1 VTREE
6 FLGLGAE
13 YAAGGLDGDEL
24 ESFLAYLKKASP
36 AEAQEVA
43 EFLSAASLLPLAL
56 ESKVPPTHMKKELL
70 RRIGARDSI
79 HQRMLTLEGG
89 TTFTGTPAWRRWQ
102 PLGIAVSG
110 LAMVLA
116 FTLYVTNL
124 LETID
129 GQTGTID
136 RQNTRL
142 VELQAE
148 LQRKE
153 ELLNILS
160 ARRVEIVIMSGLGDH
175 TGAFG
180 KILWDPERRVA
191 ILQVSNLPPVPP
203 DKDYQLWV
211 IKGAQPFS
219 AGVFSVGSTESYHF
233 RVDHLAVTEPGQIAA
248 FALTL
253 EPKGGVPA
261 PTGTMYMAGSPKL

>member
-1 VTREE
+1 MTREE
-6 FLGLGAE
+6 FLELGAE
-13 YAAGGLDGDEL
+13 YAAGGLQDDEL
-24 ESFLAYLKKASP
+24 GNFLAYLKKASP

-43 EFLSAASLLPLAL
+43 EFLSAASMIPLTL
-56 ESKVPPTHMKKELL
+56 ESKVPPAHVKEDLL
-70 RRIGARDSI
+70 RRIGARDGV
-79 HQRMLTLEGG
+79 HQRMRELEGG
-89 TTFTGTPAWRRWQ
+89 TIVTGAPAWRRWQ
-102 PLGIAVSG
+102 PLGIAVIA

-116 FTLYVTNL
+116 FTLYVTSL

-129 GQTGTID
+129 IQTGTVD

-142 VELQAE
+142 AE
-148 LQRKE
+148 LQSELERRE
-153 ELLNILS
+153 DLLNVLS
-160 ARRVEIVIMSGLGDH
+160 ARRVEMVIMSGLGDH

-233 RVDHLAVTEPGQIAA
+233 RVEHLAVTEPGEIVA

-253 EPKGGVPA
+253 EPKGGVLA